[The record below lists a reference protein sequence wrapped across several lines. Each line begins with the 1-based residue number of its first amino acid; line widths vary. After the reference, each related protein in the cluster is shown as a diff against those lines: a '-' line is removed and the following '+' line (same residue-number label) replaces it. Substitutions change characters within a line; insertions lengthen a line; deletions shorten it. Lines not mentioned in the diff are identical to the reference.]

1 MSKVYV
7 KSVSGHAATVAGL
20 NIPAEGAMFELSES
34 QLIHFQY
41 DKNFEL
47 LEKAPKPAEIKSEV
61 VVKAGETKVAEAKA
75 AEVKAAEA
83 KAK

>member
-20 NIPAEGAMFELSES
+20 NIPAEGAMFELTES
-34 QLIHFQY
+34 QLIHFQH

-61 VVKAGETKVAEAKA
+61 VVKTETKAAEAKA
-75 AEVKAAEA
+75 AEVKA
-83 KAK
+83 K

>member
-7 KSVSGHAATVAGL
+7 KSVSGNAATVAGL
-20 NIPAEGAMFELSES
+20 SIPAEGAMFELTEA
-34 QLIHFQY
+34 QALHFQY

-47 LEKAPKPAEIKSEV
+47 LDKAPEPVKPKSLEVAKPAE
-61 VVKAGETKVAEAKA
+61 A
-75 AEVKAAEA
+75 KAAEA